1 MVKRVLVAN
10 RGEIAVR
17 VIRACHHLDLE
28 AVVVHSDPDAA
39 SLAVELADDAV
50 SLPGAAPGDTYLD
63 IERVV
68 AAAVRAGC
76 DAVHPGYG
84 FLAER
89 ADFAA
94 AVTAAA
100 LTWVGPKAEVIA
112 LMGDKLAAR
121 AVARDAGVPLVP
133 GATVAVEDPDAV
145 VALGEQLGWPITIK
159 AVHGGGGRGMR
170 VLTGPDDVAESL
182 AAARRESQSSF
193 GRPEVYAEHFLTRPR
208 HIEVQLIGDHH
219 GALVVVGD
227 RDCSIQR
234 RYQKLI
240 EEAPAPQLADEV
252 RAGLAGAA
260 TRIARAVGYTNAGTV
275 EFLVEDDGLFFLE
288 MNTRIQ
294 VEHPVTELV
303 SGVDLVAEQ
312 LRVADGQPLSFGA
325 DDIQPRGAAIEVRVN
340 AEDPAGGRFL
350 PTPGTLLRFDPPGGA
365 HVRVDTGLRAGDE
378 LPAHYDNLI
387 AKIAVWGRDREDARL
402 RAIRAL
408 AELAIDGVPT
418 TASAAVAILGHHDFR
433 TVTHNTRWLEE
444 HAEHLLDADRV
455 NVEVLG
461 RWYRIPRF
469 GDAMVARVDDGASSV
484 VEALAAPG
492 RQRASAAVV
501 RRQGNGQITAPMQGT
516 ITRVDVNVGDTV
528 GSDTR
533 IAVLEAMKMENNLLA
548 GIDGV
553 VSAVHVSAGM
563 AVASGTLVVEVTPR

>member
-1 MVKRVLVAN
+1 
-10 RGEIAVR
+10 
-17 VIRACHHLDLE
+17 
-28 AVVVHSDPDAA
+28 
-39 SLAVELADDAV
+39 
-50 SLPGAAPGDTYLD
+50 
-63 IERVV
+63 
-68 AAAVRAGC
+68 
-76 DAVHPGYG
+76 
-84 FLAER
+84 
-89 ADFAA
+89 
-94 AVTAAA
+94 
-100 LTWVGPKAEVIA
+100 
-112 LMGDKLAAR
+112 
-121 AVARDAGVPLVP
+121 
-133 GATVAVEDPDAV
+133 
-145 VALGEQLGWPITIK
+145 
-159 AVHGGGGRGMR
+159 
-170 VLTGPDDVAESL
+170 
-182 AAARRESQSSF
+182 SQSSF
-193 GRPEVYAEHFLTRPR
+193 GRPEVYAERFLTRPR

-350 PTPGTLLRFDPPGGA
+350 PTPGTLQRFDPPGGA
-365 HVRVDTGLRAGDE
+365 HVRVDTGFRAGDE

-408 AELAIDGVPT
+408 AELTIDGVPT

-469 GDAMVARVDDGASSV
+469 GDAMVARADDGASSV
-484 VEALAAPG
+484 VEALAGPG